1 MKRFDKGYIYSA
13 LLSDFFGCLVILF
26 IFLKDFFL
34 DDEAKA
40 EDIIAAIPFFA
51 IAFIVIFLCF
61 IVDRIMYYK
70 TSGYEL
76 TETEIKCKRGVFFRK
91 RSVLEYRKVHAI
103 NKKQNLFHRIFRIAV
118 LTVDSGSTNTSGQ
131 AEITIIEKEDT
142 YPCQFISHKVA
153 PYYLFRV
160 SYYGCRINVE
170 IYHALSDGIAEMA
183 EEFVDIS
190 SGEIEQYSDFGIL
203 QNKDSAYQMVEIEK
217 ARPGSFSKE
226 NLATNQ
232 EIIEK
237 LKNISSENINSQIA
251 FYNSEFIRVY
261 ETKYRALLQSI
272 GSTFE
277 TLEVATA
284 QEADRLLNFDSKSKV
299 KHSHKE
305 KKGNQNKD

>member
-1 MKRFDKGYIYSA
+1 MSKFKRVLKIILGI
-13 LLSDFFGCLVILF
+13 LVISVFLVGIPIAINECYKANCGYSTAWDASAMLGYYGTILGAIITVVTLVATITF
-26 IFLKDFFL
+26 TKKQIQRESFLKNESEKWSKLKSIFLDILSNINPMGTLKEVMDNGFI
-34 DDEAKA
+34 DPTKA
-40 EDIIAAIPFFA
+40 IHI
-51 IAFIVIFLCF
+51 LQRYQMNC
-61 IVDRIMYYK
+61 K
-70 TSGYEL
+70 TSTDLLNAYL
-76 TETEIKCKRGVFFRK
+76 NMND
-91 RSVLEYRKVHAI
+91 YPKVKHLI
-103 NKKQNLFHRIFRIAV
+103 
-118 LTVDSGSTNTSGQ
+118 
-131 AEITIIEKEDT
+131 
-142 YPCQFISHKVA
+142 
-153 PYYLFRV
+153 
-160 SYYGCRINVE
+160 
-170 IYHALSDGIAEMA
+170 DGIAEMA

-190 SGEIEQYSDFGIL
+190 SGEIEQYSDFRIL
-203 QNKDSAYQMVEIEK
+203 QNKDSAYQMAEIEK
-217 ARPGSFSKE
+217 ARPGSFSTE

>member
-1 MKRFDKGYIYSA
+1 MSKFKRVLKIILGI
-13 LLSDFFGCLVILF
+13 LVISAFLVGIPIVINECYKANCGYSTEWDAAAMLGYYGTVLGAIITVVTLVATITF
-26 IFLKDFFL
+26 TKKQIQRESFLKNESEKWSKLKSIFLDILSNINPMGTLKEVMDNGFI
-34 DDEAKA
+34 DPTKA
-40 EDIIAAIPFFA
+40 IHI
-51 IAFIVIFLCF
+51 LQRYQMNC
-61 IVDRIMYYK
+61 K
-70 TSGYEL
+70 TSTDLLNAYL
-76 TETEIKCKRGVFFRK
+76 NMND
-91 RSVLEYRKVHAI
+91 YPKVKHLI
-103 NKKQNLFHRIFRIAV
+103 
-118 LTVDSGSTNTSGQ
+118 
-131 AEITIIEKEDT
+131 
-142 YPCQFISHKVA
+142 
-153 PYYLFRV
+153 
-160 SYYGCRINVE
+160 
-170 IYHALSDGIAEMA
+170 DGIAEMA

-190 SGEIEQYSDFGIL
+190 SGEIEQYSDFRIL

-232 EIIEK
+232 EIIKK

-251 FYNSEFIRVY
+251 FYNSEFIRMY

>member
-1 MKRFDKGYIYSA
+1 MSKFKRVLKIILGI
-13 LLSDFFGCLVILF
+13 LVISAFLVGIPIVINECYKANCGYSTAWDASAMLGYYGTILGAIITVVTLVATITF
-26 IFLKDFFL
+26 TKKQIQRESFLKNESEKWSKLKSIFLDILSNINPMGTLKEVMDNGFI
-34 DDEAKA
+34 DPTKA
-40 EDIIAAIPFFA
+40 IHI
-51 IAFIVIFLCF
+51 LQRYQMNC
-61 IVDRIMYYK
+61 K
-70 TSGYEL
+70 TSTDLLNAYL
-76 TETEIKCKRGVFFRK
+76 NMND
-91 RSVLEYRKVHAI
+91 YPKVKHLI
-103 NKKQNLFHRIFRIAV
+103 
-118 LTVDSGSTNTSGQ
+118 
-131 AEITIIEKEDT
+131 
-142 YPCQFISHKVA
+142 
-153 PYYLFRV
+153 
-160 SYYGCRINVE
+160 
-170 IYHALSDGIAEMA
+170 DGIAEMA

-190 SGEIEQYSDFGIL
+190 SGEIEQYSDFRIL

-299 KHSHKE
+299 NHSHKE

>member
-1 MKRFDKGYIYSA
+1 MSKFKRVLKIILGI
-13 LLSDFFGCLVILF
+13 LVISAFLVGIPIVINECYKANCGYSTAWDASAMLGYYGTILGAIITVVTLVATITF
-26 IFLKDFFL
+26 TKKQIQRESFLQNESEKWSKLKSIFLDILSNINPMGTLKEVMDNGFI
-34 DDEAKA
+34 DPTKA
-40 EDIIAAIPFFA
+40 IHI
-51 IAFIVIFLCF
+51 LQRYQMNC
-61 IVDRIMYYK
+61 K
-70 TSGYEL
+70 TSTDLLNAYL
-76 TETEIKCKRGVFFRK
+76 NMND
-91 RSVLEYRKVHAI
+91 YPKVKHLI
-103 NKKQNLFHRIFRIAV
+103 
-118 LTVDSGSTNTSGQ
+118 
-131 AEITIIEKEDT
+131 
-142 YPCQFISHKVA
+142 
-153 PYYLFRV
+153 
-160 SYYGCRINVE
+160 
-170 IYHALSDGIAEMA
+170 DGIAEMA

-190 SGEIEQYSDFGIL
+190 SGEIEQYSDFRIL

>member
-1 MKRFDKGYIYSA
+1 MSKFKRVLKIILGI
-13 LLSDFFGCLVILF
+13 LVISVFLVGIPIVINECYKANCGYSTAWDASAMLGYYGTILGAIITVVTLVATITF
-26 IFLKDFFL
+26 TKKQIQRESFLKNESEKWSKLKSIFLDILSNINPMGTLKEVMDNGFI
-34 DDEAKA
+34 DPTKA
-40 EDIIAAIPFFA
+40 IHI
-51 IAFIVIFLCF
+51 LQRYQMNC
-61 IVDRIMYYK
+61 K
-70 TSGYEL
+70 TSTDLLNAYL
-76 TETEIKCKRGVFFRK
+76 NMND
-91 RSVLEYRKVHAI
+91 YPKVKHLI
-103 NKKQNLFHRIFRIAV
+103 
-118 LTVDSGSTNTSGQ
+118 
-131 AEITIIEKEDT
+131 
-142 YPCQFISHKVA
+142 
-153 PYYLFRV
+153 
-160 SYYGCRINVE
+160 
-170 IYHALSDGIAEMA
+170 DGIAEMA

-190 SGEIEQYSDFGIL
+190 SGEIEQYSDFRIL

-284 QEADRLLNFDSKSKV
+284 QEADRLLNFDYKSKV

>member
-1 MKRFDKGYIYSA
+1 MSKFKRVLKIILGI
-13 LLSDFFGCLVILF
+13 LVISAFLVGIPIVINECYKANCGYSTAWDASAMLGYYGTILGAIITVVTLVATITF
-26 IFLKDFFL
+26 TKKQIQRESFLKNESEKWSKLKSIFLDILSNINPMGTLKEVMDNGFI
-34 DDEAKA
+34 DPTKA
-40 EDIIAAIPFFA
+40 IHI
-51 IAFIVIFLCF
+51 LQRYQMNC
-61 IVDRIMYYK
+61 K
-70 TSGYEL
+70 TSTDLLNAYL
-76 TETEIKCKRGVFFRK
+76 NMND
-91 RSVLEYRKVHAI
+91 YPKVKHLI
-103 NKKQNLFHRIFRIAV
+103 
-118 LTVDSGSTNTSGQ
+118 
-131 AEITIIEKEDT
+131 
-142 YPCQFISHKVA
+142 
-153 PYYLFRV
+153 
-160 SYYGCRINVE
+160 
-170 IYHALSDGIAEMA
+170 DGIAEMA

-190 SGEIEQYSDFGIL
+190 SGEIEQYSDFRIL

-277 TLEVATA
+277 TLEVTTA

>member
-1 MKRFDKGYIYSA
+1 MSKFKRVLKIILGI
-13 LLSDFFGCLVILF
+13 LVISVFLVGIPIVINECYKANCGYSTEWDAAAMLGYYGTVLGAIITVATLVATITF
-26 IFLKDFFL
+26 TKKQIQRESFLKNESEKWSKLKSIFLDILSNINPMGTLKEVMDNGFI
-34 DDEAKA
+34 DPTKA
-40 EDIIAAIPFFA
+40 IHI
-51 IAFIVIFLCF
+51 LQRYQMNC
-61 IVDRIMYYK
+61 K
-70 TSGYEL
+70 TSTDLLNAYL
-76 TETEIKCKRGVFFRK
+76 NMND
-91 RSVLEYRKVHAI
+91 YPKVKHLI
-103 NKKQNLFHRIFRIAV
+103 
-118 LTVDSGSTNTSGQ
+118 
-131 AEITIIEKEDT
+131 
-142 YPCQFISHKVA
+142 
-153 PYYLFRV
+153 
-160 SYYGCRINVE
+160 
-170 IYHALSDGIAEMA
+170 DGIAEMA

-190 SGEIEQYSDFGIL
+190 SGEIEQYSDFRIL

-284 QEADRLLNFDSKSKV
+284 QEADRLLNFDYKSKV

>member
-1 MKRFDKGYIYSA
+1 MSKFKRVLKIILGI
-13 LLSDFFGCLVILF
+13 LVISAFLVGIPIVINECYKANCGYSTAWDASAMLGYYGTILGAIITVVTLVATITF
-26 IFLKDFFL
+26 TKKQIQRESFLKNESEKWSKLKSIFLDILSNINPMGTLKEVMDNGFI
-34 DDEAKA
+34 DPTKA
-40 EDIIAAIPFFA
+40 IHI
-51 IAFIVIFLCF
+51 LQRYQMNC
-61 IVDRIMYYK
+61 K
-70 TSGYEL
+70 TSTDLLNAYL
-76 TETEIKCKRGVFFRK
+76 NMND
-91 RSVLEYRKVHAI
+91 YPKVKHLI
-103 NKKQNLFHRIFRIAV
+103 
-118 LTVDSGSTNTSGQ
+118 
-131 AEITIIEKEDT
+131 
-142 YPCQFISHKVA
+142 
-153 PYYLFRV
+153 
-160 SYYGCRINVE
+160 
-170 IYHALSDGIAEMA
+170 DGIAEMA

-190 SGEIEQYSDFGIL
+190 SGEIEQYSDFRIL

-261 ETKYRALLQSI
+261 ETKYRSLLQSI

>member
-1 MKRFDKGYIYSA
+1 MSKFKRVLKIILGI
-13 LLSDFFGCLVILF
+13 LVISVFLVGIPIVINECYKANCGYSTAWDASAMLGYYGTILGAIITVVTLVATITF
-26 IFLKDFFL
+26 TKKQIQRESFLKNESEKWSKLKSIFLDILSYINPMGTLKEVMDNGFI
-34 DDEAKA
+34 DPTKA
-40 EDIIAAIPFFA
+40 IHIQQRYQMN
-51 IAFIVIFLCF
+51 C
-61 IVDRIMYYK
+61 K
-70 TSGYEL
+70 TSTDLLNAYL
-76 TETEIKCKRGVFFRK
+76 NMND
-91 RSVLEYRKVHAI
+91 YPKVKHLI
-103 NKKQNLFHRIFRIAV
+103 
-118 LTVDSGSTNTSGQ
+118 
-131 AEITIIEKEDT
+131 
-142 YPCQFISHKVA
+142 
-153 PYYLFRV
+153 
-160 SYYGCRINVE
+160 
-170 IYHALSDGIAEMA
+170 DGIAEMA

-190 SGEIEQYSDFGIL
+190 SGEIEQYSDFRIL

>member
-1 MKRFDKGYIYSA
+1 MSKFKRVLKIILGI
-13 LLSDFFGCLVILF
+13 LVISAFLVGIPIVINECYKANCGYSTAWDASAMLGYYGTILGAIITVVTLVTTITF
-26 IFLKDFFL
+26 TKKQIQRESFLKNESEKWSKLKSIFLDILSNINPMGTLKEVMDNGFI
-34 DDEAKA
+34 DPTKA
-40 EDIIAAIPFFA
+40 IHI
-51 IAFIVIFLCF
+51 LQRYQMNC
-61 IVDRIMYYK
+61 K
-70 TSGYEL
+70 TSTDLLNAYL
-76 TETEIKCKRGVFFRK
+76 NMND
-91 RSVLEYRKVHAI
+91 YPKVKHLI
-103 NKKQNLFHRIFRIAV
+103 
-118 LTVDSGSTNTSGQ
+118 
-131 AEITIIEKEDT
+131 
-142 YPCQFISHKVA
+142 
-153 PYYLFRV
+153 
-160 SYYGCRINVE
+160 
-170 IYHALSDGIAEMA
+170 DGIAEMA
-183 EEFVDIS
+183 EKFVDIS
-190 SGEIEQYSDFGIL
+190 SGEIEQYSDFRIL

-277 TLEVATA
+277 TFEVATA

>member
-1 MKRFDKGYIYSA
+1 MSKFKRVLKIILGI
-13 LLSDFFGCLVILF
+13 LVISVFLVGIPIVINECYKANCGYSTAWDASAMLGYYGTILGAIITVVTLVATITF
-26 IFLKDFFL
+26 TKKQIQRESFLKNESEKWSKLKSIFLDILSNINPMVTLKEVMDNGFI
-34 DDEAKA
+34 DPTKA
-40 EDIIAAIPFFA
+40 IHI
-51 IAFIVIFLCF
+51 LQRYQMNC
-61 IVDRIMYYK
+61 K
-70 TSGYEL
+70 TSTDLLNAYL
-76 TETEIKCKRGVFFRK
+76 NMND
-91 RSVLEYRKVHAI
+91 YPKVRHLI
-103 NKKQNLFHRIFRIAV
+103 
-118 LTVDSGSTNTSGQ
+118 
-131 AEITIIEKEDT
+131 
-142 YPCQFISHKVA
+142 
-153 PYYLFRV
+153 
-160 SYYGCRINVE
+160 
-170 IYHALSDGIAEMA
+170 DGIAEMA

-190 SGEIEQYSDFGIL
+190 SGEIEQYSDFRIL

>member
-1 MKRFDKGYIYSA
+1 MSKFKRVLKIILGI
-13 LLSDFFGCLVILF
+13 LVISVFLVGIPIVINECYKANCGYSTAWDASAMLGYYGTILGAIITVVTLVATITF
-26 IFLKDFFL
+26 TKKQIQRESFLKNESEKWSKLKSIFLDILSNINPMGTLKEVMDNGFI
-34 DDEAKA
+34 DPTKA
-40 EDIIAAIPFFA
+40 IHI
-51 IAFIVIFLCF
+51 LQRYQMNC
-61 IVDRIMYYK
+61 K
-70 TSGYEL
+70 TSTDLLNAYL
-76 TETEIKCKRGVFFRK
+76 NMND
-91 RSVLEYRKVHAI
+91 YPKVKHLI
-103 NKKQNLFHRIFRIAV
+103 
-118 LTVDSGSTNTSGQ
+118 
-131 AEITIIEKEDT
+131 
-142 YPCQFISHKVA
+142 
-153 PYYLFRV
+153 
-160 SYYGCRINVE
+160 
-170 IYHALSDGIAEMA
+170 DGIAEMA

-190 SGEIEQYSDFGIL
+190 SGEIEQYSDFRIL

>member
-1 MKRFDKGYIYSA
+1 MSKFKRVLKIILGI
-13 LLSDFFGCLVILF
+13 LVISAFLVGIPIVINECYKANCGYSTEWDAAAMLGYYGTVLGAIITVVTLVATITF
-26 IFLKDFFL
+26 TKKQIQRESFLKNESEKWSKLKSIFLDILSNINPMGTLKEVMDNGFI
-34 DDEAKA
+34 DPTKA
-40 EDIIAAIPFFA
+40 IHI
-51 IAFIVIFLCF
+51 LQRYQMNC
-61 IVDRIMYYK
+61 K
-70 TSGYEL
+70 TSTDLLNAYL
-76 TETEIKCKRGVFFRK
+76 NMND
-91 RSVLEYRKVHAI
+91 YPKVKHLI
-103 NKKQNLFHRIFRIAV
+103 
-118 LTVDSGSTNTSGQ
+118 
-131 AEITIIEKEDT
+131 
-142 YPCQFISHKVA
+142 
-153 PYYLFRV
+153 
-160 SYYGCRINVE
+160 
-170 IYHALSDGIAEMA
+170 DGIAEMA

-190 SGEIEQYSDFGIL
+190 SGEIEQYSDFRIL

-237 LKNISSENINSQIA
+237 LKNTSSENINSQIA

-261 ETKYRALLQSI
+261 ETKYRALMQSI

>member
-1 MKRFDKGYIYSA
+1 MSKFKRVLKIILGI
-13 LLSDFFGCLVILF
+13 LVISVFLVGIPIVINECYKANCGYSTAWDASAMLGYYGTILGAIITVVTLVATITF
-26 IFLKDFFL
+26 TKKQIQRESFLKNESEKWAKLKSIFLDILSNINPMGTLKEVMDNGFI
-34 DDEAKA
+34 DPTKA
-40 EDIIAAIPFFA
+40 IHILQRYQIN
-51 IAFIVIFLCF
+51 C
-61 IVDRIMYYK
+61 K
-70 TSGYEL
+70 TSTDLLNAYL
-76 TETEIKCKRGVFFRK
+76 NMND
-91 RSVLEYRKVHAI
+91 YPKVKHLI
-103 NKKQNLFHRIFRIAV
+103 
-118 LTVDSGSTNTSGQ
+118 
-131 AEITIIEKEDT
+131 
-142 YPCQFISHKVA
+142 
-153 PYYLFRV
+153 
-160 SYYGCRINVE
+160 
-170 IYHALSDGIAEMA
+170 DGIAEMA

-190 SGEIEQYSDFGIL
+190 SGEIEQYSDFRIL

-277 TLEVATA
+277 TLEVTTA

>member
-1 MKRFDKGYIYSA
+1 MSKFKRVLKIILGI
-13 LLSDFFGCLVILF
+13 LVISVFLVGIPIVINECYKANCGYSTAWDASAMLGYYGTILGAIITVVTLVATITF
-26 IFLKDFFL
+26 TKKQIQRESFLKNESEKWAKLKSIFLDILSNINPMGTLKEVMDNGFI
-34 DDEAKA
+34 DPTKA
-40 EDIIAAIPFFA
+40 IHI
-51 IAFIVIFLCF
+51 LQRYQMNC
-61 IVDRIMYYK
+61 K
-70 TSGYEL
+70 TSTDLLNAYL
-76 TETEIKCKRGVFFRK
+76 NMND
-91 RSVLEYRKVHAI
+91 YPKVKHLI
-103 NKKQNLFHRIFRIAV
+103 
-118 LTVDSGSTNTSGQ
+118 
-131 AEITIIEKEDT
+131 
-142 YPCQFISHKVA
+142 
-153 PYYLFRV
+153 
-160 SYYGCRINVE
+160 
-170 IYHALSDGIAEMA
+170 DGIAEMA

-190 SGEIEQYSDFGIL
+190 SGEIEQYSDFRIL

>member
-1 MKRFDKGYIYSA
+1 MSKFKRVLKIILGI
-13 LLSDFFGCLVILF
+13 LVISVFLVGIPIVINECYKANCGYSTAWDASAMLGYYGTILGAIITVVTLVATITF
-26 IFLKDFFL
+26 TKKQIQRESFLKNESEKWSKLKSIFLDILSNINPMGTLKEVMDNGFI
-34 DDEAKA
+34 DPTKA
-40 EDIIAAIPFFA
+40 IHI
-51 IAFIVIFLCF
+51 LQRYQMNC
-61 IVDRIMYYK
+61 K
-70 TSGYEL
+70 TSTDLLNAYL
-76 TETEIKCKRGVFFRK
+76 NMND
-91 RSVLEYRKVHAI
+91 YPKVKHLI
-103 NKKQNLFHRIFRIAV
+103 
-118 LTVDSGSTNTSGQ
+118 
-131 AEITIIEKEDT
+131 
-142 YPCQFISHKVA
+142 
-153 PYYLFRV
+153 
-160 SYYGCRINVE
+160 
-170 IYHALSDGIAEMA
+170 DGIAEMA

-190 SGEIEQYSDFGIL
+190 SGEIEQYSDFRIL

-237 LKNISSENINSQIA
+237 LKNTSSENINSQIA

-284 QEADRLLNFDSKSKV
+284 QEADRLLNIDSKSKV

>member
-1 MKRFDKGYIYSA
+1 MSKFKRVLKIILGI
-13 LLSDFFGCLVILF
+13 LVISAFLVGIPIVINECYKANYGYSTAWDASAMLGYYGTILGAIITVVTLVATITF
-26 IFLKDFFL
+26 TKKQIQRESFLKNESEKWSKLKSIFLDILSNINPMGTLKEVMDNGFI
-34 DDEAKA
+34 DPTKA
-40 EDIIAAIPFFA
+40 IHI
-51 IAFIVIFLCF
+51 LQRYQMNC
-61 IVDRIMYYK
+61 K
-70 TSGYEL
+70 TSTDLLNAYL
-76 TETEIKCKRGVFFRK
+76 NMND
-91 RSVLEYRKVHAI
+91 YPKVKHLI
-103 NKKQNLFHRIFRIAV
+103 
-118 LTVDSGSTNTSGQ
+118 
-131 AEITIIEKEDT
+131 
-142 YPCQFISHKVA
+142 
-153 PYYLFRV
+153 
-160 SYYGCRINVE
+160 
-170 IYHALSDGIAEMA
+170 DGIAEMA

-190 SGEIEQYSDFGIL
+190 SGEIEQYSDFRIL

>member
-1 MKRFDKGYIYSA
+1 MSKFKRVLKIILGI
-13 LLSDFFGCLVILF
+13 LVISAFLVGIPIVINECYKANCVYSTAWDASAMLGYYGTILGAIITVVTLVATITF
-26 IFLKDFFL
+26 TKKQIQRESFLKNESEKWSKLKSIFLDILSNINPMGTLKEVMDNGFI
-34 DDEAKA
+34 DPTKA
-40 EDIIAAIPFFA
+40 IHT
-51 IAFIVIFLCF
+51 LQRYQMNC
-61 IVDRIMYYK
+61 K
-70 TSGYEL
+70 TSTDLLNAYL
-76 TETEIKCKRGVFFRK
+76 NMND
-91 RSVLEYRKVHAI
+91 YPKVKHLI
-103 NKKQNLFHRIFRIAV
+103 
-118 LTVDSGSTNTSGQ
+118 
-131 AEITIIEKEDT
+131 
-142 YPCQFISHKVA
+142 
-153 PYYLFRV
+153 
-160 SYYGCRINVE
+160 
-170 IYHALSDGIAEMA
+170 DGIAEMA

-190 SGEIEQYSDFGIL
+190 SGEIEQYSDFRIL

>member
-1 MKRFDKGYIYSA
+1 MSKFKRVLKIILGI
-13 LLSDFFGCLVILF
+13 LVISAFLVGIPIVINECYKANYGYSTAWDASAMLGYYGTILGAIITVVTLVATITF
-26 IFLKDFFL
+26 TKKQIQRESFLKNESEKWSKLKSIFLDILSNINPMGTLKEVMDNGFI
-34 DDEAKA
+34 DPTKA
-40 EDIIAAIPFFA
+40 IHI
-51 IAFIVIFLCF
+51 LQRYQMNC
-61 IVDRIMYYK
+61 K
-70 TSGYEL
+70 TSTDLLNAYL
-76 TETEIKCKRGVFFRK
+76 NMND
-91 RSVLEYRKVHAI
+91 YPKVKHLI
-103 NKKQNLFHRIFRIAV
+103 
-118 LTVDSGSTNTSGQ
+118 
-131 AEITIIEKEDT
+131 
-142 YPCQFISHKVA
+142 
-153 PYYLFRV
+153 
-160 SYYGCRINVE
+160 
-170 IYHALSDGIAEMA
+170 DGIAEMA

-190 SGEIEQYSDFGIL
+190 SGEIEQYSDFRIL

-284 QEADRLLNFDSKSKV
+284 QEADRLLNFDSKFKV

>member
-1 MKRFDKGYIYSA
+1 MSKFKRVLKIILGI
-13 LLSDFFGCLVILF
+13 LVISVFLVGIPIVINECYKANCGYSTAWDASAMLGYYGTILGAIITVVTLVATITF
-26 IFLKDFFL
+26 TKKQIQRESFLKNESEKWSKLKSIFLDILSNINPMGTLKEVMDNGFI
-34 DDEAKA
+34 DPTKA
-40 EDIIAAIPFFA
+40 IHI
-51 IAFIVIFLCF
+51 LQRYQMNC
-61 IVDRIMYYK
+61 K
-70 TSGYEL
+70 TSTDLLNAYL
-76 TETEIKCKRGVFFRK
+76 NMND
-91 RSVLEYRKVHAI
+91 YPKVKHLI
-103 NKKQNLFHRIFRIAV
+103 
-118 LTVDSGSTNTSGQ
+118 
-131 AEITIIEKEDT
+131 
-142 YPCQFISHKVA
+142 
-153 PYYLFRV
+153 
-160 SYYGCRINVE
+160 
-170 IYHALSDGIAEMA
+170 DGIAEMA

-190 SGEIEQYSDFGIL
+190 SGEIEQYSDFRIL

-299 KHSHKE
+299 RHSHKE

>member
-1 MKRFDKGYIYSA
+1 MSKFKRVLKIILGI
-13 LLSDFFGCLVILF
+13 LVISVFLVGIPIVINECYKANCGYSTAWDASAMLGYYGTILGAIITVVTLVATITF
-26 IFLKDFFL
+26 TKKQIQRESFLKNESEKWSKLKSIFLDILSNINPMGTLKEVMDNGFI
-34 DDEAKA
+34 DPTKA
-40 EDIIAAIPFFA
+40 IHI
-51 IAFIVIFLCF
+51 LQRYQMNC
-61 IVDRIMYYK
+61 K
-70 TSGYEL
+70 TSTDLLNAYL
-76 TETEIKCKRGVFFRK
+76 NMND
-91 RSVLEYRKVHAI
+91 YPKVKHLI
-103 NKKQNLFHRIFRIAV
+103 
-118 LTVDSGSTNTSGQ
+118 
-131 AEITIIEKEDT
+131 
-142 YPCQFISHKVA
+142 
-153 PYYLFRV
+153 
-160 SYYGCRINVE
+160 
-170 IYHALSDGIAEMA
+170 DGIADMA

-190 SGEIEQYSDFGIL
+190 SGEIEQYSDFRIL

-232 EIIEK
+232 EILEK

>member
-1 MKRFDKGYIYSA
+1 MSKFKRVLKIILGI
-13 LLSDFFGCLVILF
+13 LVISVFLVGIPIVINECYKANCGYSTAWDASAMLGYYGTILGAIITVVTLVATITF
-26 IFLKDFFL
+26 TKKQIQRENFLKNESEKWSKLKSIFLDILSNINPMGTLKEVMDNGFI
-34 DDEAKA
+34 DPTKA
-40 EDIIAAIPFFA
+40 IHI
-51 IAFIVIFLCF
+51 LQRYQMNC
-61 IVDRIMYYK
+61 K
-70 TSGYEL
+70 TSTDLLNAYL
-76 TETEIKCKRGVFFRK
+76 NMND
-91 RSVLEYRKVHAI
+91 YPKVKHLI
-103 NKKQNLFHRIFRIAV
+103 
-118 LTVDSGSTNTSGQ
+118 
-131 AEITIIEKEDT
+131 
-142 YPCQFISHKVA
+142 
-153 PYYLFRV
+153 
-160 SYYGCRINVE
+160 
-170 IYHALSDGIAEMA
+170 DGIAEMA

-190 SGEIEQYSDFGIL
+190 SGEIEQYSDFRIL

-284 QEADRLLNFDSKSKV
+284 QEADRLLNFNSKSKV

>member
-1 MKRFDKGYIYSA
+1 MSKFKRVLKIILGILIISAFLVGIPIVINECYKANCGYSTAWDASA
-13 LLSDFFGCLVILF
+13 MLGYYGTILGAIITVVTLVATITFTKKQIQRESFLKNESEKWSKLKS
-26 IFLKDFFL
+26 IFLDILSNINPMGTLKEVMDNGFI
-34 DDEAKA
+34 DPTKA
-40 EDIIAAIPFFA
+40 IHILQRYQIN
-51 IAFIVIFLCF
+51 C
-61 IVDRIMYYK
+61 K
-70 TSGYEL
+70 TSTDLLNAYL
-76 TETEIKCKRGVFFRK
+76 NMND
-91 RSVLEYRKVHAI
+91 YPKVKHLI
-103 NKKQNLFHRIFRIAV
+103 
-118 LTVDSGSTNTSGQ
+118 
-131 AEITIIEKEDT
+131 
-142 YPCQFISHKVA
+142 
-153 PYYLFRV
+153 
-160 SYYGCRINVE
+160 
-170 IYHALSDGIAEMA
+170 DGIAEMA

-190 SGEIEQYSDFGIL
+190 SGEIEQYSDFRIL

>member
-1 MKRFDKGYIYSA
+1 MSKFKRVLKII
-13 LLSDFFGCLVILF
+13 LSILVISVFLVGIPIVINECYKANCGYSTAWDASAMLGYYGTILGAIITVVTLVATITF
-26 IFLKDFFL
+26 TKKQIQRESFLKNESEKWSKLKSIFLDILSNINPMGTLKEVMDNGFI
-34 DDEAKA
+34 DPTKA
-40 EDIIAAIPFFA
+40 IHI
-51 IAFIVIFLCF
+51 LQRYQMNC
-61 IVDRIMYYK
+61 K
-70 TSGYEL
+70 TSTDLLNAYL
-76 TETEIKCKRGVFFRK
+76 NMND
-91 RSVLEYRKVHAI
+91 YPKVKHLI
-103 NKKQNLFHRIFRIAV
+103 
-118 LTVDSGSTNTSGQ
+118 
-131 AEITIIEKEDT
+131 
-142 YPCQFISHKVA
+142 
-153 PYYLFRV
+153 
-160 SYYGCRINVE
+160 
-170 IYHALSDGIAEMA
+170 DGIAEMA

-190 SGEIEQYSDFGIL
+190 SGEIEQYSDFRIL

-217 ARPGSFSKE
+217 ARPGSFSTE

>member
-1 MKRFDKGYIYSA
+1 MSKFKRVLKII
-13 LLSDFFGCLVILF
+13 LSILVISVFLVGIPIVINECYKANCGYSTAWDASAMLGYYGTILGAIITVVTLVATITF
-26 IFLKDFFL
+26 TKKQIQRESFLKNESEKWAKLKSIFLDILSNINPMGTLKEVMDNGFI
-34 DDEAKA
+34 DPTKA
-40 EDIIAAIPFFA
+40 IHI
-51 IAFIVIFLCF
+51 LQRYQMNC
-61 IVDRIMYYK
+61 K
-70 TSGYEL
+70 TSTDLLNAYL
-76 TETEIKCKRGVFFRK
+76 NMND
-91 RSVLEYRKVHAI
+91 YPKVKHLI
-103 NKKQNLFHRIFRIAV
+103 
-118 LTVDSGSTNTSGQ
+118 
-131 AEITIIEKEDT
+131 
-142 YPCQFISHKVA
+142 
-153 PYYLFRV
+153 
-160 SYYGCRINVE
+160 
-170 IYHALSDGIAEMA
+170 DGIAEMA

-190 SGEIEQYSDFGIL
+190 SGEIEQYSDFRIL

>member
-1 MKRFDKGYIYSA
+1 MSKFKCILKISLGI
-13 LLSDFFGCLVILF
+13 LVILF
-26 IFLKDFFL
+26 FVFGIPIVINECYKANCGYSTAWDASAMLGYYGTILGAIITVVTLVATITFTKKQIQRESFLQNESEKWSKLKSIFLDILSNINPMGTLKEVMDNGFI
-34 DDEAKA
+34 DPTKA
-40 EDIIAAIPFFA
+40 IHI
-51 IAFIVIFLCF
+51 LQRYQMNC
-61 IVDRIMYYK
+61 K
-70 TSGYEL
+70 TSTDLLNAYL
-76 TETEIKCKRGVFFRK
+76 NMND
-91 RSVLEYRKVHAI
+91 YPKVKHLI
-103 NKKQNLFHRIFRIAV
+103 
-118 LTVDSGSTNTSGQ
+118 
-131 AEITIIEKEDT
+131 
-142 YPCQFISHKVA
+142 
-153 PYYLFRV
+153 
-160 SYYGCRINVE
+160 
-170 IYHALSDGIAEMA
+170 DGIAEMA

-190 SGEIEQYSDFGIL
+190 SGEIEQYSDFRIL

>member
-1 MKRFDKGYIYSA
+1 MSKFKRVLKII
-13 LLSDFFGCLVILF
+13 LCILVISAFLVGIPIVINECYKANCGYSTTWDASAMLGYYGTILGAIITVVTLVATITF
-26 IFLKDFFL
+26 TKKQIQRESFLKNESEKWSKLKSIFLDILSNINPMGTLKEVMDNGFI
-34 DDEAKA
+34 DPTKA
-40 EDIIAAIPFFA
+40 IHI
-51 IAFIVIFLCF
+51 LQRYQMNC
-61 IVDRIMYYK
+61 K
-70 TSGYEL
+70 TSTDLLNAYL
-76 TETEIKCKRGVFFRK
+76 NMND
-91 RSVLEYRKVHAI
+91 YPKVKHLI
-103 NKKQNLFHRIFRIAV
+103 
-118 LTVDSGSTNTSGQ
+118 
-131 AEITIIEKEDT
+131 
-142 YPCQFISHKVA
+142 
-153 PYYLFRV
+153 
-160 SYYGCRINVE
+160 
-170 IYHALSDGIAEMA
+170 DGIAEMA

-190 SGEIEQYSDFGIL
+190 SGEIEQYSDFRIL

>member
-1 MKRFDKGYIYSA
+1 MSKFKRVLKIILGI
-13 LLSDFFGCLVILF
+13 LVISVFLVGIPIVINECYKANCGYSTAWDASAMLGYYGTILGAIITVVTLVATITF
-26 IFLKDFFL
+26 TKKQIQRESFLKNESEKWSKLKSIFLDILSNINPMGTLKEVMDNGFI
-34 DDEAKA
+34 DPTKA
-40 EDIIAAIPFFA
+40 IHI
-51 IAFIVIFLCF
+51 LQRYQMNC
-61 IVDRIMYYK
+61 K
-70 TSGYEL
+70 TSTDLLNAYL
-76 TETEIKCKRGVFFRK
+76 NMND
-91 RSVLEYRKVHAI
+91 YPKVKHLI
-103 NKKQNLFHRIFRIAV
+103 
-118 LTVDSGSTNTSGQ
+118 
-131 AEITIIEKEDT
+131 
-142 YPCQFISHKVA
+142 
-153 PYYLFRV
+153 
-160 SYYGCRINVE
+160 
-170 IYHALSDGIAEMA
+170 DGIAEMA
-183 EEFVDIS
+183 EKFVDIS
-190 SGEIEQYSDFGIL
+190 SGEIEQYSDFRIL